1 MRLHGVRL
9 GVGGQL
15 PELKLARHAGAVL
28 LMMVFGRSLV
38 VVTAVV
44 GGFDVVFGCLRHAGG
59 GVVFQGFWGCWVGS
73 GLRWWLGWCKLFP
86 CCRSAR
92 VAPLGWF
99 GLAERW
105 WFENSR
111 ACLYYFLESFFDCQ
125 SDSRFALFGVE

>member
-1 MRLHGVRL
+1 MRL

-15 PELKLARHAGAVL
+15 PELKLARHAGAVP